1 MSDRTSKH
9 TLEQRL
15 NAVLKII
22 NGTHSINQVSNEL
35 RINSKTLSLW
45 ISKYKKRG
53 ITGLEESHS
62 WKKYS
67 EDIKRKAVLDYLNNH
82 LSLLECCQKYDI
94 SSDSVLRS
102 WIKQYTDGKTLKTTG
117 GSTKMKASRNTT
129 YNERLEIVHYTLAN
143 NKNYREAAEKY
154 QVSYS
159 QIYNWVRKYE
169 QNGQEGL
176 VDRRGRKIQETSL
189 DKLSNEEKLERRIK
203 ELEAHNQDLAAENFL
218 LKKLTALEK
227 ASRK

>member
-1 MSDRTSKH
+1 MSNRTSKH

-35 RINSKTLSLW
+35 WINSKTLSLW

-53 ITGLEESHS
+53 ITGLKESHS

-82 LSLLECCQKYDI
+82 LSLLECCRKYDI
-94 SSDSVLRS
+94 SSDSVLRR

-117 GSTKMKASRNTT
+117 GSTKMKASRN
-129 YNERLEIVHYTLAN
+129 
-143 NKNYREAAEKY
+143 
-154 QVSYS
+154 
-159 QIYNWVRKYE
+159 
-169 QNGQEGL
+169 
-176 VDRRGRKIQETSL
+176 
-189 DKLSNEEKLERRIK
+189 
-203 ELEAHNQDLAAENFL
+203 
-218 LKKLTALEK
+218 
-227 ASRK
+227 